1 MIKVKILDHPLIK
14 MKLTK
19 MRDENTG
26 HTDFRNN
33 LNEIASLM
41 VYEILRDYQPKTINV
56 KTPTGFVAQGAT
68 FNKEILIVPIL
79 RAGLG
84 MVEGILELVPEAHVG
99 HIGLFRDEKTL
110 MTHEYFYKMPKV
122 DKESQVIIV
131 DPMLAT
137 GNSLVEA
144 VSRLKNDGFTN
155 IKLVCLVGSPEGIK
169 TLETKL
175 DLDVELYIAALDQG
189 LNEKGFII
197 PGLGDAGDR
206 IFGTK

>member
-19 MRDENTG
+19 MRDANTD
-26 HTDFRNN
+26 HTAFRSN

-41 VYEILRDYQPKTINV
+41 VYEVLRDYQPRNV
-56 KTPTGFVAQGAT
+56 TVTTPTGVRSTGAA
-68 FNKEILIVPIL
+68 FNREIVIVPIL

-84 MVEGILELVPEAHVG
+84 MVEGILQLVPQAHVG
-99 HIGLFRDEKTL
+99 HIGLFRDEQTL
-110 MTHEYFYKMPKV
+110 QTHEYFYKMPNVAKN
-122 DKESQVIIV
+122 SQIIIV

-144 VSRLKNDGFTN
+144 ITKLRRDKFTN
-155 IKLVCLVGSPEGIK
+155 IKLVCLVGSPQGIK
-169 TLETKL
+169 TLESKIKF
-175 DLDVELYIAALDQG
+175 DVELYVAALDQG
-189 LNEKGFII
+189 LNDKGYII

-206 IFGTK
+206 LFGTK